1 MSKEEVER
9 MLIAGGENKELR
21 LRYNQI
27 ETMPD
32 FVAAAVKEG
41 FDFTEEELKDVLRE
55 NGDSFES
62 YGNPR
67 ARNIWWFY

>member
-9 MLIAGGENKELR
+9 FLIKGGEEKEFR
-21 LRYNQI
+21 LAYNRI
-27 ETMPD
+27 EDMAD
-32 FVAAAVKEG
+32 FVEAATKDG
-41 FDFTEEELKDVLRE
+41 FDFTDKELLEVIRE

-67 ARNIWWFY
+67 ARNIWWYY